1 MDNYSKQ
8 INIGTIVP
16 NNIYKLKTK
25 NGMILAK
32 FAGRNKNEGLHFILE
47 SNKHT
52 IVINM
57 SDIFSIY
64 EK

>member
-1 MDNYSKQ
+1 MDN
-8 INIGTIVP
+8 INPIDVSELVI

-25 NGMILAK
+25 NGIVLAK
-32 FAGRNKNEGLHFILE
+32 FVGRNKNEGLHFILE

-52 IVINM
+52 IVMNA

>member
-1 MDNYSKQ
+1 MDNANPIDVSELV
-8 INIGTIVP
+8 I
-16 NNIYKLKTK
+16 NNIYQLKTK
-25 NGMILAK
+25 NGIVLAK

-47 SNKHT
+47 SNKHI
-52 IVINM
+52 IVMNV